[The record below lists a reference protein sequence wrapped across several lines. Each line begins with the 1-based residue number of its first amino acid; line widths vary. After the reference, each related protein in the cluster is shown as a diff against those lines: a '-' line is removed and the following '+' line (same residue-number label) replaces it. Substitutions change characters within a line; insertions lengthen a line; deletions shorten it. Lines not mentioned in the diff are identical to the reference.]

1 MAQHSEKRVFPY
13 TPEQVFDLVADVAH
27 YPDFLPW
34 CLDARIFETSPTSMK
49 ADLRVGY
56 KALHDTFT
64 SIVQL
69 DRPRSIVVT
78 YGAGPLSH
86 LHTVWRFDPVGKG
99 ACEVHFDVDFC
110 LKSPILGA
118 LLDAFFERAFF
129 KMVEAF
135 ESRAAQIYGEDAGSV

>member
-1 MAQHSEKRVFPY
+1 MPQHSEKRVFSY

-34 CLDARIFETSPTSMK
+34 CLEARVFDKSETAMK

-56 KALHDTFT
+56 KALCDTFT

-69 DRPRSIVVT
+69 DRPHRIVVA
-78 YGAGPLSH
+78 YGAGPLRH
-86 LHTVWRFDPVGKG
+86 LHTAWRFTPVEKG
-99 ACEVHFDVDFC
+99 ACEVSFDVDFC
-110 LKSPILGA
+110 LQSPLLGA

-135 ESRAAQIYGEDAGSV
+135 EARAAQIYLPM